1 MIAFLILAL
10 SISFISGHPAGADQD
25 PACKTLQRFEKSLIS
40 AVTQKEEG
48 PYCMDSQ
55 AKSKRVVK
63 PTVPVLCKSFSF
75 SAEYTSAS
83 LEIVKQC
90 LKGVEVDKDCL
101 SKAYKVRC

>member
-55 AKSKRVVK
+55 AKSKQVVK
-63 PTVPVLCKSFSF
+63 PTVPVMQIIFLFSRIYYRI
-75 SAEYTSAS
+75 S
-83 LEIVKQC
+83 
-90 LKGVEVDKDCL
+90 GDCQAV
-101 SKAYKVRC
+101 S